1 MQLKYTEN
9 YLEKKGFNVD
19 KRKEFVKNKATLKT

>member
-9 YLEKKGFNVD
+9 YLEKKGFNAV
-19 KRKEFVKNKATLKT
+19 KLKEFVKNKATLKT

>member
-9 YLEKKGFNVD
+9 YLEKKVFNVD
-19 KRKEFVKNKATLKT
+19 KLKEFVKNKATLKT